1 MTDIILV
8 LVGGALGSLMR
19 YFVSIFTHYQTSSPF
34 PYKTLIVNV
43 IGCFLIGVLTMRF
56 QHSANHNSLRL
67 LFITGFMGA
76 FTTFSTFSY
85 ETIVLYQSGHLRT
98 AVMNIF
104 AQTLLGMLAVIGG
117 LWIGNSV
124 K

>member
-19 YFVSIFTHYQTSSPF
+19 YFVSIFTHYQTTSPF

-43 IGCFLIGVLTMRF
+43 IGCLLVGILTMRF
-56 QHSANHNSLRL
+56 QHSASHNSLRL

-76 FTTFSTFSY
+76 FTTFSTFGY
-85 ETIVLYQSGHLRT
+85 ETVILYQSGHLRT
-98 AVMNIF
+98 AILNIF

-117 LWIGNSV
+117 LWIGNSI